1 MRKIFKLIILISLFT
16 LSCGEENI
24 VTPPPIDEGITWEQ
38 ITGKLA
44 YLKGNVLYLIDADTR
59 SVNNFG
65 VTNLTNLK
73 WDKTSG
79 NITGIRFVDDSTY
92 SLEGIDLDGNHTI
105 LNNTL
110 STKYYDW
117 IPDGRLCTL
126 SDKGKIQINGTTLLN
141 QTFYT
146 AFGMAC
152 SPDGKK
158 IVVSTDNI
166 IENLLVEIDINSLSQ
181 RIIERNSNIV
191 ELDFLQPVY
200 SLESDKVIYVTY
212 ESEFRLL
219 DPPLRK
225 YRVWSMPKIQL
236 GAGKDPCRSDNLQ
249 RILYTKVHPSRVSII
264 GIYSMDITDG
274 NSVELIKGGHTPIWI
289 Y

>member
-1 MRKIFKLIILISLFT
+1 MKKLFHIFILLSLFT
-16 LSCGEENI
+16 ISCGEENVLI
-24 VTPPPIDEGITWEQ
+24 PEDDGITWDQ

-44 YLKGNVLYLIDADTR
+44 YLKGNVLYLIDADSG
-59 SVNNFG
+59 SVKNLG

-73 WDKTSG
+73 WNKTLSQ
-79 NITGIRFVDDSTY
+79 ITGIRFVNDSTY
-92 SLEGIDLDGNHTI
+92 SLECVNLDGSHTI

-117 IPDGRLCTL
+117 LPDGRLVAMSAEGKVLIDGSTL
-126 SDKGKIQINGTTLLN
+126 INQSFVTL
-141 QTFYT
+141 
-146 AFGMAC
+146 FGMAC

-166 IENLLVEIDINSLSQ
+166 IENLLVEIDINTLSQ
-181 RIIERNSNIV
+181 RIVERNSNIL

-212 ESEFRLL
+212 EFVFRLL
-219 DPPLRK
+219 DPSLRK

-236 GAGKDPCRSDNLQ
+236 GAGKDPRRSDNLQ
-249 RILYTKVHPSRVSII
+249 RILYTKVTTGSASII
-264 GIYSMDITDG
+264 GIYSMDIEDG
-274 NSVELIKGGHTPIWI
+274 NSVELIKGGHAPIWI

>member
-1 MRKIFKLIILISLFT
+1 MKQIIRLIIILSLFT
-16 LSCGEENI
+16 LSCSEDNPVESQ
-24 VTPPPIDEGITWEQ
+24 IDDGITWEQ

-44 YLKGNVLYLIDADTR
+44 YLKGNVLYIIDADTG
-59 SVNNFG
+59 SIKNLG

-73 WDKTSG
+73 WNKTLSQ
-79 NITGIRFVDDSTY
+79 ITGIRFINDSTY
-92 SLEGIDLDGNHTI
+92 SLEGVNLDGSHTV

-117 IPDGRLCTL
+117 LPDGRLVTMSAEGKVLIDGSILINQRFVTL
-126 SDKGKIQINGTTLLN
+126 
-141 QTFYT
+141 
-146 AFGMAC
+146 FGMAC

-166 IENLLVEIDINSLSQ
+166 IENLLVEIDINTLSQ
-181 RIIERNSNIV
+181 RIVERNSNIL

-212 ESEFRLL
+212 EFVFKLL
-219 DPPLRK
+219 DPSLHK

-249 RILYTKVHPSRVSII
+249 RILYTKVTTGRASII
-264 GIYSMDITDG
+264 GIYSMDIEDG
-274 NSVELIKGGHTPIWI
+274 NTVEVIKGGHTPIWI